1 MTQSIEPAPHGLT
14 DLMQRA
20 PRSCR
25 EELGG
30 IAFLPRAIDKVRA
43 SLPGG
48 ALGAYINLD
57 DGIPT
62 MSGLFYRRMAVTHEE
77 FNAAVASAADDAE
90 VLAWLR
96 ARIDDERVAKWH
108 RQLLGIRLADVRTED
123 RSRVIAYYPP
133 AAKLPPETLM
143 IDIIDRDDAE
153 MFIKT

>member
-1 MTQSIEPAPHGLT
+1 
-14 DLMQRA
+14 
-20 PRSCR
+20 
-25 EELGG
+25 
-30 IAFLPRAIDKVRA
+30 
-43 SLPGG
+43 
-48 ALGAYINLD
+48 
-57 DGIPT
+57 

-77 FNAAVASAADDAE
+77 FKAAVASAADDAE

-153 MFIKT
+153 MFIKS